1 MDLEVI
7 ADDDKNMQNH
17 SFKQW
22 LANLNA
28 QNSMLKIVLKL
39 ADFIDNS

>member
-1 MDLEVI
+1 MELEVI

-28 QNSMLKIVLKL
+28 QNSMLHIVLKL